1 LPVIEV
7 LQKEETKMKI
17 FRMSRMFWKLFPS
30 LGLMTLFLMAASA
43 WANGDPP
50 VPFGCTGDAYTVRAA
65 PASLF
70 RIDQSVSPFVFQQ
83 IGGLLTGPFGP
94 GGADI
99 NLQVN
104 NLGYDTIE
112 NLLYAVAMP
121 VSGNFNYG
129 IIKIDSTG
137 KVFPVASGLR
147 SNVRFLAG
155 DVSTDGTTFYINTY
169 PSSTLEIVDLG
180 TLVVTQKLLS
190 VRVNVAD
197 WAFNPADG
205 KLYGAVGQGTT
216 ADTGA
221 KIYQLNPVSGMISEV
236 GQPPGLPLASGGD
249 AQYYGGAWF
258 DAEGHLFVY
267 RNSDYIYHIDLD
279 TMTILDKF
287 PGGAGSSQLNDAAAC
302 AAENPGINKFYTHT
316 NNDWSDRCV
325 SYLIVDSI
333 VTDICETYRLPNT
346 YLDDDIFANPLDQIN
361 DEFVLFGQV
370 NGKKT
375 VVTPGQ
381 YIAVSNIKV
390 ITEQDVW
397 VVEDFSDCTDI
408 GSVNPFKVPGGVQ
421 VVLIDANGDVYD
433 IDDDLALGIGG
444 FIELTDDDALVHVD
458 AVPAGSTLRVM
469 VKFMPDRKVNIGD
482 SCTNHEILFDEYPGD
497 PGEEIKRASAVLTI
511 VEQD

>member
-1 LPVIEV
+1 
-7 LQKEETKMKI
+7 
-17 FRMSRMFWKLFPS
+17 
-30 LGLMTLFLMAASA
+30 
-43 WANGDPP
+43 
-50 VPFGCTGDAYTVRAA
+50 
-65 PASLF
+65 
-70 RIDQSVSPFVFQQ
+70 
-83 IGGLLTGPFGP
+83 
-94 GGADI
+94 
-99 NLQVN
+99 
-104 NLGYDTIE
+104 
-112 NLLYAVAMP
+112 
-121 VSGNFNYG
+121 
-129 IIKIDSTG
+129 
-137 KVFPVASGLR
+137 
-147 SNVRFLAG
+147 
-155 DVSTDGTTFYINTY
+155 
-169 PSSTLEIVDLG
+169 
-180 TLVVTQKLLS
+180 
-190 VRVNVAD
+190 
-197 WAFNPADG
+197 
-205 KLYGAVGQGTT
+205 VGQGKT

-249 AQYYGGAWF
+249 EQYYGGAWF

-279 TMTILDKF
+279 TMNILDEF

-302 AAENPGINKFYTHT
+302 AAENPGIIKFYTHT
-316 NNDWSDRCV
+316 NNDWSMRCDGV
-325 SYLIVDSI
+325 VIEEHCFEYLDGPEIGF
-333 VTDICETYRLPNT
+333 RLPNIDT
-346 YLDDDIFANPLDQIN
+346 DGYENIFANPLDQIN

-370 NGKKT
+370 HGKKT

-511 VEQD
+511 VSAD

>member
-1 LPVIEV
+1 MKKIKISRFLSKLPLQTV
-7 LQKEETKMKI
+7 LMA
-17 FRMSRMFWKLFPS
+17 
-30 LGLMTLFLMAASA
+30 LFLIVGPA
-43 WANGDPP
+43 WAQDEP
-50 VPFGCTGDAYTVRAA
+50 VPFECTGDAYTVRTSHAE
-65 PASLF
+65 LF
-70 RIDQSVSPFVFQQ
+70 RIDQSVMPFVFDQMGPALQ
-83 IGGLLTGPFGP
+83 GPFGT
-94 GGADI
+94 GGALIDI
-99 NLQVN
+99 QAN

-112 NLLYAVAMP
+112 NILWAVAMP

-129 IIKIDSTG
+129 LIKIDSTG
-137 KVFPVASGLR
+137 KVFPVASALPR
-147 SNVRFLAG
+147 NTRYLAG
-155 DVSTDGTTFYINTY
+155 DVSTDGMFLYINNYGT
-169 PSSTLEIVDLG
+169 SANMQVVDLD
-180 TLVVTQKLLS
+180 TAIVTQLPLIGGP
-190 VRVNVAD
+190 VNVGD
-197 WAFNPADG
+197 WAYNPIDG
-205 KLYGAVGQGTT
+205 KLYGAVGLGATNTT
-216 ADTGA
+216 GATVHRLDPDTG
-221 KIYQLNPVSGMISEV
+221 VISLV
-236 GQPPGLPLASGGD
+236 GAPPGLPLASGGD

-258 DAEGHLFVY
+258 NEFGRLFLY
-267 RNSDYIYHIDLD
+267 RNSDYIYEIDLSVPE
-279 TMTILDKF
+279 IVEEF
-287 PGGAGSSQLNDAAAC
+287 PGDAGSSQLNDAAAC
-302 AAENPGINKFYTHT
+302 SAENPTVNKFYTHT
-316 NNDWSDRCV
+316 NNDWSDRCA
-325 SYLIVDSI
+325 SYFIVDD
-333 VTDICETYRLPNT
+333 TCETYRLPNT

-444 FIELTDDDALVHVD
+444 FIELTDDYALVHVD

-482 SCTNHEILFDEYPGD
+482 SCTNHEILFDEYPDD
-497 PGEEIKRASAVLTI
+497 PGVEIKRASAVLTI